1 MKNKCSQCQKI
12 RTRLISNYGFLIVIN
27 YIIRSYFE
35 LKTNTIMDL
44 LFLPTVVTF
53 AVAILLFIGANKK
66 ILNK

>member
-35 LKTNTIMDL
+35 FETNTIMDL
-44 LFLPTVVTF
+44 LFLPTVITLT
-53 AVAILLFIGANKK
+53 VAILLFIDKNKK
-66 ILNK
+66 FY